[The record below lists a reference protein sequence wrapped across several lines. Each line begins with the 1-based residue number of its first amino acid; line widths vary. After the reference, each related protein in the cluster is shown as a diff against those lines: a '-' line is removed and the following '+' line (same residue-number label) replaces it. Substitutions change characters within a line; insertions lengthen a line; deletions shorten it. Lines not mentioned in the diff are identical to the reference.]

1 MIMSSKA
8 ASGKSCRKMTSMT
21 DELIE
26 NVMYLIDSKK
36 GDIGRL
42 GYILSALQDGKSLY
56 NSDKKYLDSLMA
68 TYLGVSK
75 KKFGEQK
82 SVEELKAELARV
94 KARLEKVEKRGY
106 KKPVGRKAVFF
117 FVTFFFGWHA
127 IITILDRE
135 SLINIQNVNPYLLP
149 MYYLENVIPA
159 QYLDYVSQLNLSIP
173 KIVELAWGAMV
184 FTWIILGFVYLVKF
198 IRSRYNP
205 NR

>member
-1 MIMSSKA
+1 MVE
-8 ASGKSCRKMTSMT
+8 MT

-42 GYILSALQDGKSLY
+42 NYILSALQDDKSLY
-56 NSDKKYLDSLMA
+56 NSDKKYLDSLLA
-68 TYLGVSK
+68 TYMSSSK
-75 KKFGEQK
+75 KKFGDHK
-82 SVEELKAELARV
+82 SVEELKSELTRV
-94 KARLEKVEKRGY
+94 KERLEKFEKKGY
-106 KKPVGRKAVFF
+106 KKPVGRKAGFF

-127 IITILDRE
+127 IITLLGE
-135 SLINIQNVNPYLLP
+135 KSLINIQDINPYLLP
-149 MYYLENVIPA
+149 LYYLEKVIPV
-159 QYLDYVSQLNLSIP
+159 QYLNYVSQLNLTIP
-173 KIVELAWGAMV
+173 KIVVLVWVAMM